1 MKTHA
6 IEWTGLDSKE
16 RTDSLNPV
24 GNLNSA
30 TRVVSR
36 AIVALIPALAMTVGA
51 AWLITMP
58 DLVVY
63 LQATLWASGFVFF
76 GLALES
82 EKATIGLSLATGF
95 ALPLLALLSSKV
107 AVEISIIAVALV
119 AAWIAA
125 AMWRVTSAKSPT
137 TGQY

>member
-51 AWLITMP
+51 AWLVTMP

-119 AAWIAA
+119 AVWIAA
-125 AMWRVTSAKSPT
+125 AVWVTFVKSPT
-137 TGQY
+137 TAQY